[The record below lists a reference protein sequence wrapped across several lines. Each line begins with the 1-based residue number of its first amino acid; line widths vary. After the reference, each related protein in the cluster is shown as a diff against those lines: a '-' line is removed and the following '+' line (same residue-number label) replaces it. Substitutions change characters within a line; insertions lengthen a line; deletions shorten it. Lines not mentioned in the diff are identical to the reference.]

1 MIKKHPVL
9 DHPII
14 GYFILLIFVMFFSS
28 IGSSL
33 IDKPLTKVIPGY
45 GKEVSVL
52 GFNVTYA
59 SGIGAAIFNGYSIYT
74 LVQACIQRCS
84 WLERLFV
91 GYCGYASFPY
101 CRLRRCRY

>member
-28 IGSSL
+28 VGSSL
-33 IDKPLTKVIPGY
+33 IDKPLTKVISGY

-59 SGIGAAIFNGYSIYT
+59 SSGVFSAVSFD
-74 LVQACIQRCS
+74 
-84 WLERLFV
+84 
-91 GYCGYASFPY
+91 CGHIT
-101 CRLRRCRY
+101 